1 MKVGIFV
8 GTQIPELGGGYTFE
22 SQVLEALL
30 KLSPS
35 SYHQFTLYTFTQT
48 IPKHISSPYIQVISL
63 PSAFKKRTLK
73 ERLLSKMSEVSS
85 AIARLDRTQ
94 NQFYLEV
101 GEKFILDSLTKNGI
115 DITLSLSPSCPTME
129 LPYIT
134 IVWDLQH
141 QIQPYFPEVSLA
153 GEWEEREKKYTTML
167 KRASYI
173 LTGTQTGKAEIE
185 KFYQVPAARIK
196 VLPLP
201 TPLFTLNSLPSNDEE
216 ILKKYN
222 IPDNYLF
229 YPAQFWPHKNHVN
242 LLLAV
247 KLLRDKYNLNF
258 PVVFVGSDKGN
269 QPYIKQ
275 KVIELD
281 LSQQVHFLGFVPQE
295 HLVALY
301 RKAFA
306 LTFMTFFGPD
316 NLPPIEAF
324 ALSCPVVAS
333 NVSGAEEQLGDTALL
348 VAPTN
353 TEQIALAIKSIWDDN
368 NLRQTLI
375 QRGLIRATQWT
386 TEDYVKGIF
395 SILDEFEAIRHCW
408 SSTLPM
414 F

>member
-8 GTQIPELGGGYTFE
+8 GTQLPELGGGYTFE
-22 SQVLEALL
+22 SQVLAALL
-30 KLSPS
+30 KLAPS
-35 SYHQFTLYTFTQT
+35 SHHQFILYTFTQE
-48 IPKHISSPYIQVISL
+48 IPQHISSHIQVISL
-63 PSAFKKRTLK
+63 PSSFKKRTLK
-73 ERLLSKMSEVSS
+73 ERLLSKMSELRS
-85 AIARLDRTQ
+85 AIAKLDPTK
-94 NQFYLEV
+94 NKFHIEV
-101 GEKFILDSLTKNGI
+101 GEKFILDSLAKNGI

-134 IVWDLQH
+134 VVWDLQH
-141 QIQPYFPEVSLA
+141 QLQPYFPEVSIA
-153 GEWEEREKKYTTML
+153 GEWEEREKKYGTIL

-173 LTGTQTGKAEIE
+173 LTGTETGKAEIE
-185 KFYQVPAARIK
+185 KFYQVPPARIK

-201 TPLFTLNSLPSNDEE
+201 TPQFALNSLPSNEEE
-216 ILKKYN
+216 ILKQYN

-229 YPAQFWPHKNHVN
+229 YPAQFWPHKNHIN

-247 KLLRDKYNLNF
+247 KWLRDKYDLYF
-258 PVVFVGSDKGN
+258 PVVFVGSDRGN

-295 HLVALY
+295 HVIALY

-316 NLPPIEAF
+316 NLPPLEAF
-324 ALSCPVVAS
+324 ALLCPVVAS
-333 NVSGAEEQLGDTALL
+333 NVSGAQEQLGDAALL

-368 NLRQTLI
+368 TLRQTLI
-375 QRGLIRATQWT
+375 QRGWIRGTRWT
-386 TEDYVKGIF
+386 ADDYVKGIF

-408 SSTLPM
+408 SYTQPT